1 MSTGH
6 KKAGQGHKHEPAT
19 GKARNALS
27 EDSAPR
33 PLPHCTAH
41 RTPLP
46 WEQPKSRD
54 EEAQVDERLHAIM
67 RDPSYVE
74 ADTDVDFLH
83 RDETRGVRLQLDF
96 IKTELIL
103 QSQGIDK
110 TIVIFG
116 STRLREPAA
125 AEREL
130 AAARQNATDRPNDS
144 ACQRALKLA
153 RHRMELSAYYDVGRQ
168 LGRLVGQCG
177 NPRLAV
183 LTGGG
188 PGGMEAANRGAFDVG
203 AKSIGLNI
211 TLPHEQ
217 YPNPYLTPGLCMR
230 FHYFAMRKMHF
241 VKRAAALVALPGGF
255 GTMDELFC
263 ALTLIQTHK
272 TAPIPVVLIGEAYW
286 RKVFNAEFLA
296 EVGSIAEEDRE
307 LFWYAETADEAW
319 AGIVE
324 WHRQNGSP
332 LLVAT
337 QPEQDKS

>member
-1 MSTGH
+1 MSKGNNE
-6 KKAGQGHKHEPAT
+6 AGQGQEHETAG
-19 GKARNALS
+19 GKTRNGLPD
-27 EDSAPR
+27 DSAP
-33 PLPHCTAH
+33 PPHHHHAAH

-46 WEQPKSRD
+46 WEHPKSRQ
-54 EEAQVDERLHAIM
+54 EEAQVDERLNAIM
-67 RDPSYVE
+67 HDPSYVE
-74 ADTDVDFLH
+74 ADNDVDFLH
-83 RDETRGVRLQLDF
+83 RDQTRGVRLQLDY
-96 IKTELIL
+96 IKAEQIL
-103 QSQGIDK
+103 RAQGIDR

-125 AEREL
+125 AKREL
-130 AAARQNATDRPNDS
+130 ATARQDATARPEDS
-144 ACQRALKLA
+144 AYKRALRLA
-153 RHRMELSAYYDVGRQ
+153 ERRLELSAYYDVGRQ

-211 TLPHEQ
+211 TLPREQ

-230 FHYFAMRKMHF
+230 FHYFAMRKLHF

-286 RKVFNAEFLA
+286 RQAFNADFLA
-296 EVGSIAEEDRE
+296 EMGSIDDDDRE
-307 LFWYAETADEAW
+307 LFWYAETAEEAW
-319 AGIVE
+319 DGILA
-324 WHRQNGSP
+324 WHSQNGSP
-332 LLVAT
+332 LLADT
-337 QPEQDKS
+337 QPEQDNS